1 MTTTSPTRRDF
12 IGSTAAGLGAILAA
26 TAARAEEGSDGHE
39 GHAHH
44 EATTGSGATE
54 AHKDLIRKAA
64 ECIAAGDTCVGHCIG
79 LLGKGDTSLKDCLVR
94 VQEMLP
100 SCATLIRFAALDS
113 PRLKE
118 LAKFC
123 ADVCD
128 DCEKECKK
136 HEKHHEVCKA
146 CMESCAACSK
156 ECRELIKA

>member
-1 MTTTSPTRRDF
+1 MTIPSSTRRDF
-12 IGSTAAGLGAILAA
+12 IGGTAAGLGAILAA
-26 TAARAEEGSDGHE
+26 TSARAEEGTGGHE
-39 GHAHH
+39 GHAGH
-44 EATTGSGATE
+44 ETAASASTSGT
-54 AHKDLIRKAA
+54 HKNLIRKAS

-79 LLGKGDTSLKDCLVR
+79 LLGKGDTSLKDCLMR

-100 SCATLIRFAALDS
+100 SCAALIRFAALDS

-146 CMESCAACSK
+146 CMEACAACSK